1 MASKDLLLDGNHFI
15 VLDVLDTVSDNCIT
29 TKYPFVQIVD
39 SSIKYSFQNVKAIKS
54 RIESTIKFEE
64 KREDLFTITLNTA
77 EDYKNHLFR

>member
-1 MASKDLLLDGNHFI
+1 MVSQDFLLDGNHFI
-15 VLDVLDTVSDNCIT
+15 VLDVLNTVSDNCIT
-29 TKYPFVQIVD
+29 TKCPFVQIVD
-39 SSIKYSFQNVKAIKS
+39 SSIKDSFQNVKAIKS